1 MTNSLKPPLPAQG
14 RNEHLMVVIELLWF
28 HFTFSSKLSFTR
40 LGIIMNDKKFDT
52 HEEKSESK
60 TRLMSYNNT
69 QPVYFL

>member
-1 MTNSLKPPLPAQG
+1 
-14 RNEHLMVVIELLWF
+14 
-28 HFTFSSKLSFTR
+28 
-40 LGIIMNDKKFDT
+40 MNDKKFDT